1 MTTADHDETDSP
13 EARLARALNRISP
26 LAAEDLALLTPLHRS
41 YWPRGSHVL
50 RAGETAK
57 QVSFVVSGALREYY
71 VLPDG
76 HERTR
81 SFNLPG
87 DFAGSMSDLLAASP
101 SRTWVT
107 AETQTTLISAD
118 WSVYRQ
124 LTENNPAWARF
135 ARRMAEEL
143 YLRKVEREYE
153 LLALDAAA
161 RYQRTL
167 LRWPD
172 LETLFTQRDIASYI
186 GITPVHLS
194 RLRGRSE
201 QDPSGSR

>member
-1 MTTADHDETDSP
+1 MTTPDDQSDTPET
-13 EARLARALNRISP
+13 RLALALNRISP
-26 LAAEDLALLTPLHRS
+26 LAPEDLARLTPLHRS

-50 RAGETAK
+50 RAGDLAK

-87 DFAGSMSDLLAASP
+87 DFAGSMSDLISHAP

-107 AETQTTLISAD
+107 AEAQTTLISVD
-118 WSVYRQ
+118 WTVYRQ
-124 LTENNPAWARF
+124 LAETHAAWARF

-161 RYQRTL
+161 RYQHTL
-167 LRWPD
+167 QRWPD
-172 LETLFTQRDIASYI
+172 LESLFTQRDIASYI
-186 GITPVHLS
+186 GITAVHLS
-194 RLRGRSE
+194 RLRGRGE
-201 QDPSGSR
+201 PD